1 MEKGQNL
8 VVEDSHRS
16 TAIEIFEN
24 YFARAYKRKEGS
36 MTKKRFMKRIE
47 NAQKRE
53 EFDGNYLDKFTQ
65 LFADARKDEKGRVSS
80 EDLIDAIVIMI
91 KREDESQNS

>member
-1 MEKGQNL
+1 
-8 VVEDSHRS
+8 
-16 TAIEIFEN
+16 
-24 YFARAYKRKEGS
+24 

-53 EFDGNYLDKFTQ
+53 EFDENYLDKFTQ
-65 LFADARKDEKGRVSS
+65 LFIDAKKDEKGRVSS

>member
-8 VVEDSHRS
+8 VVEDSYRN

-53 EFDGNYLDKFTQ
+53 EFDENYLDKFTQ
-65 LFADARKDEKGRVSS
+65 LFIDAKKDEKGRVSS